1 MKTRPGEGR
10 LSEGMVL
17 APIALGTMLAPLN
30 STMIAVAIPAFLED
44 FGRSLAW
51 GSWIVT
57 SYLVAMAAVQ
67 PLGGSLGDR
76 YGRRRLFL
84 IGLTLFLLATVVA
97 ALSWRIEVL
106 LVARTVQ
113 AISGAAAIPNGTAL
127 IRSLVP
133 PERRGRAFGNV
144 GAAIAVAAGLGPP
157 IGGILTAALGWRWIF
172 AANLLLLAP
181 ALVLGWRLPADSP
194 APQAGR
200 FDLRGATLLTLGLV
214 SLVLALTIW
223 RLPGAP
229 LALAPALG
237 LFGAVAAGLGPPIG
251 GVLTA
256 ALGWRW
262 IFAANILLLA
272 PSLVLGW
279 RLPADSPAPQTGKF
293 DLSGAT
299 LLTLGLVSLVL
310 ALTVWRLPGAPFE
323 LAPALGLF
331 AAVAGLILIRHGKHS
346 PNPVL
351 NLALLRARGFTP
363 AVINVLLSN
372 LAMYTLLLSLPL
384 FLAGWS
390 TWDSAKV
397 GLLLAGLSLPTIFLS
412 PLGGRL
418 SDRVG
423 RRTPVVLGACLVSLG
438 VLPFLAIG
446 PSWSWPLYLFPLIL
460 IGAGLGLS
468 MAPVQ
473 ATAIEAAPSSQTGQA
488 AGLFSTMR
496 YLGSILGSSIL
507 AAVLIGPTPPVE
519 NFLLLY
525 AALFLSA
532 CGAIFASWYLPV

>member
-1 MKTRPGEGR
+1 VKTRSAEGR
-10 LSEGMVL
+10 LSESMVL

-84 IGLTLFLLATVVA
+84 MGLTLFVVTTIVA

-133 PERRGRAFGNV
+133 PERRSRAFGNV

-157 IGGILTAALGWRWIF
+157 IGGILTATLGWRWIF

-181 ALVLGWRLPADSP
+181 ALFLGWRLPADSP
-194 APQAGR
+194 TPQAGR
-200 FDLRGATLLTLGLV
+200 FDLRGAMLLTLGLV

-237 LFGAVAAGLGPPIG
+237 LFGAVA
-251 GVLTA
+251 
-256 ALGWRW
+256 
-262 IFAANILLLA
+262 
-272 PSLVLGW
+272 
-279 RLPADSPAPQTGKF
+279 
-293 DLSGAT
+293 
-299 LLTLGLVSLVL
+299 GLV
-310 ALTVWRLPGAPFE
+310 
-323 LAPALGLF
+323 
-331 AAVAGLILIRHGKHS
+331 LIRHGKHS

-363 AVINVLLSN
+363 AVTNVLLSN

-390 TWDSAKV
+390 TWGSAQV

-423 RRTPVVLGACLVSLG
+423 RRAPVVVGACLISFG
-438 VLPFLAIG
+438 VLPFLAID
-446 PSWSWPLYLFPLIL
+446 PTWSWPHYLFPLIL
-460 IGAGLGLS
+460 VGAGLGLS

-473 ATAIEAAPSSQTGQA
+473 ATAIETAPSSQSGQA

-496 YLGSILGSSIL
+496 YLGSILGSSVM
-507 AAVLIGPTPPVE
+507 AAVLSGSTPPVD
-519 NFLLLY
+519 NFRVLY
-525 AALFLSA
+525 AALFLSS
-532 CGAIFASWYLPV
+532 CGAIITARGLPTWIRGAGRSETGP